1 MKKGKTTSFD
11 IAHLAGVSQSTVS
24 RALRDSALVQKET
37 RDRIKQI
44 AKELNYKVDKNATNL
59 RTQRSGTIALLLFE
73 DSDTDTS
80 QINPFFIA
88 MLSSITRASAKQGL
102 DLLVSFQ
109 KLDDDWHAEYED
121 SHKADGLIL
130 LGYGDYLS
138 YEAKLQQLANAGANF
153 VLWGPQL
160 DSELGSSISCDNRS
174 GARMAVD
181 HLLERGRKNIAF
193 IGDTSE
199 DCPEFYE
206 RLLGYQDALHAQ
218 NIAPKETLHIST
230 TNTDDAGILA
240 VEKLEAS
247 GQFYDAIF
255 CSSDLIA
262 IGAIKALQK
271 IGKRIPE
278 DISIVGFDNIPAA
291 SLVNPAL
298 TTINQ
303 NAERAGELLVE
314 QLLKR
319 VAEEKPESLIIPAQL
334 IVRESS

>member
-24 RALRDSALVQKET
+24 RALRDSHLVQKET

-44 AKELNYKVDKNATNL
+44 AEELNYKVDKNATNL

-73 DSDTDTS
+73 DADTDIS

-88 MLSSITRASAKQGL
+88 MLASVTRASAQHGL

-130 LGYGDYLS
+130 LGYGDYLT
-138 YEAKLQQLANAGANF
+138 YEAKLQQLSEAGANF
-153 VLWGPQL
+153 VLWGPKL
-160 DSELGSSISCDNRS
+160 DNALGSSISCDNRE
-174 GARMAVD
+174 GARLGVE
-181 HLLERGRKNIAF
+181 HIIERGKKNIAF
-193 IGDTSE
+193 IGDTSQ
-199 DCPEFYE
+199 DCPEFLE
-206 RLLGYQDALHAQ
+206 RLLGYQDALKAHGIEP
-218 NIAPKETLHIST
+218 NEKLHVST
-230 TNTDDAGILA
+230 TNSHDAGMSAIDT
-240 VEKLEAS
+240 LEQS
-247 GQFYDAIF
+247 SSDYDAVF

-271 IGKRIPE
+271 TGKRIP
-278 DISIVGFDNIPAA
+278 DDVAVVGFDNIPSA
-291 SLVNPAL
+291 SLVNPPL
-298 TTINQ
+298 TTVNQ
-303 NAERAGELLVE
+303 DAEYAGELLVE
-314 QLLKR
+314 QLVKR
-319 VAEEKPESLIIPAQL
+319 VAGEQPESITIPAQL